1 MDHVHEI
8 AKDNAKSD
16 AGDSQVRLVQDAVRV
31 HSINHGIG
39 VLALRT
45 MDRAVPR
52 HAA

>member
-1 MDHVHEI
+1 MDHVPEI

-16 AGDSQVRLVQDAVRV
+16 AGDGEVRFVQDAGRAP
-31 HSINHGIG
+31 SIKHGIG